1 MYNSMFFGSLSTND
15 YNIDYATEGFLV
27 GESYNSIKYPDMIS
41 GQDEDYMD
49 TSNIQQTL
57 QHDTSQWQRLSN
69 AECISAYAVDLIS
82 SRRDLVVVVPK
93 PNTTNSSLL
102 YRDAYHFELK
112 AKLVDDT
119 YGPYQWICEDPELFA
134 KLTANGWDWSH
145 FEPGRDGSRYVLAPM
160 LKKIADEWSPHYYD
174 AQYCMSEIVVG
185 KCSLNFSLAIAVVI
199 MVCNVVK
206 ICCMAYVAC
215 GIKDSPLIT
224 VGDAVASF
232 IQRADG
238 ATKDACLVDGE
249 WFRRHWND
257 SYSSD
262 VHREEILGAEP
273 KVFNGESHRIRDAAS
288 SGRWLGLVG
297 LLSIAL
303 VTIAGLLAY
312 GVKHLKTSDKSLA
325 ALWAMGIDTV
335 REESLIGGSVWHMPS
350 VTSAVV
356 VANLPQVILSF
367 VYLLFNSV
375 LTAMLAAR
383 EWSHYARHRKPLRVS
398 TPKGLQ
404 RSTYFLSLPYRFA
417 IPLLLLSG
425 ALHWLVS
432 QSLFLASITT
442 ELRDGRS
449 MAEDTVSTCGYSPL
463 AMILTLGIG
472 TIMLAGI
479 IFGGYWSV
487 STGIPLVGS
496 CSAAVSAACHLPRE
510 EDEAHLLPLRW
521 GVVVAQMDGG
531 NIGHCS
537 FSTKEVVGPVVGAKY
552 A

>member
-15 YNIDYATEGFLV
+15 YNIYYATEGFLV

-49 TSNIQQTL
+49 TSNIQQSL
-57 QHDTSQWQRLSN
+57 QHNTSQWQRLSN

-134 KLTANGWDWSH
+134 KLTANGWNWSH

-174 AQYCMSEIVVG
+174 AQYC
-185 KCSLNFSLAIAVVI
+185 
-199 MVCNVVK
+199 
-206 ICCMAYVAC
+206 
-215 GIKDSPLIT
+215 
-224 VGDAVASF
+224 DAVASF

-238 ATKDACLVDGE
+238 ATKDACLVDGG

-262 VHREEILGAEP
+262 VYREEILGAEP

-335 REESLIGGSVWHMPS
+335 REESLIGGSGWHMPS

-417 IPLLLLSG
+417 ISLLLLSG

-463 AMILTLGIG
+463 TMILTLGIG